1 MFHGWW
7 IVGVAMLAQALSTG
21 LAIYSYGLLVV
32 PIGTEFGASRMDM
45 MWGKTGLSLMT
56 ILVSPLFGSLLDR
69 CRTRTLMSLGSLALG
84 SAFVWLSVVRT
95 LREFVFAFAVL
106 SAVAIALLGA
116 LGTSALVTRWFVC
129 RRGRALS
136 LTALGSSIG
145 GLLIPYLFQVLIDAL
160 GWRAACGWVGI
171 ATMVLLLPLIVM
183 LVRDRPA
190 GLGLH
195 PDGTATAMAATAH
208 AAPVSMPVDGLLR
221 SGRFWQIAIAI
232 GAVFAASAALLV
244 NIVPYAQGQGVASKQ
259 AALLVSTYAI
269 SGIGGKLSF
278 SLIADRVDLK
288 VSLLTVMALLIPPLV
303 VLTQTS
309 SYEVMLLCSL
319 VLGMVSGGLMPGW
332 TALLARLYGPMH
344 YGRVMGRMLPVT
356 GIMATAIVPFVGYL
370 FDRSG
375 DYDIAFLCLAALILA
390 AIVLLAPMRRDER
403 PAHAIVRPAREGT

>member
-1 MFHGWW
+1 MFYGWW
-7 IVGVAMLAQALSTG
+7 IVAVAMFAQALSTG

-32 PIGTEFGASRMDM
+32 PVGTEFGVSRMDM

-56 ILVSPLFGSLLDR
+56 ILVSPLFGTLLDR
-69 CRTRTLMSLGSLALG
+69 FRARTLMGLGSLALG
-84 SAFVWLSVVRT
+84 AAFIWISVSRT
-95 LREFVFAFAVL
+95 LWEFVFAFAVL

-145 GLLIPYLFQVLIDAL
+145 GLFVPYLFQSLIDAL
-160 GWRAACGWVGI
+160 GWRAACGWVGL
-171 ATMVLLLPLIVM
+171 ATVVLLAPLILM
-183 LVRDRPA
+183 RVRDRPA
-190 GLGLH
+190 DLGLH

-208 AAPVSMPVDGLLR
+208 AAPASMPVDGLLR
-221 SGRFWQIAIAI
+221 SGRFWQIAIAT

-244 NIVPYAQGQGVASKQ
+244 NLVPYAHGQGIASKQ
-259 AALLVSTYAI
+259 AALLVSAYAM
-269 SGIGGKLSF
+269 SGIGGKLLF

-288 VSLLTVMALLIPPLV
+288 VSLLTVMALLIPPIV
-303 VLTQTS
+303 VLTQTNA
-309 SYEVMLLCSL
+309 YEVMLLCSV
-319 VLGMVSGGLMPGW
+319 VLGMASGGLMPGW

-356 GIMATAIVPFVGYL
+356 GIMATVIVPFVGYL

-375 DYDIAFLCLAALILA
+375 NYDIAFPGLATLVLA
-390 AIVLLAPMRRDER
+390 AIVLLAPMRREER